1 MHDGRDVMPAHHLTQ
16 QPGITAIAH
25 KQWRARRN
33 RMRNSRRKII
43 DDNDLLAGVNQR
55 VSDMAAD
62 VSRATCYEDCHRSVL
77 KL

>member
-1 MHDGRDVMPAHHLTQ
+1 
-16 QPGITAIAH
+16 
-25 KQWRARRN
+25 
-33 RMRNSRRKII
+33 MRNSRRKII